1 MRWGVDSQEDI
12 SRHTVKPAVSGAVN
26 TSVDSTVGKSA
37 HTVIVLCVNVNNKF
51 LGNTM
56 LLVFFFVF
64 LYPEVHTLHVLEI
77 YIDRSSCVIS
87 LKSDS
92 FMVLPRSSVT

>member
-56 LLVFFFVF
+56 LLFFFLF
-64 LYPEVHTLHVLEI
+64 FYT
-77 YIDRSSCVIS
+77 
-87 LKSDS
+87 LKSIPCMCLKS
-92 FMVLPRSSVT
+92 ILIEAAVSYH